1 MYFCYPDQMHYAT
14 NRLDQVV
21 NISALEVILST
32 VSAV

>member
-1 MYFCYPDQMHYAT
+1 MHYAT
-14 NRLDQVV
+14 NRLDHDQVV